1 MEVVHGRGYVDSIQY
16 HIVWYIKY
24 RYKLISSGM
33 ESRFKQNSG
42 EQWFSDTGIRY
53 E

>member
-16 HIVWYIKY
+16 HIVWYVKY

-33 ESRFKQNSG
+33 ESSVTEIVNKIVENNGF
-42 EQWFSDTGIRY
+42 
-53 E
+53 